1 MTRVRVLIVDDSE
14 DAASTLAT
22 LMEMSGYEVRTACD
36 GLAALQTADA
46 WQPQIAILDIDMPVM
61 DGIESA
67 RQLRRR
73 LPEVILVSL
82 TGHPNLRARAL
93 LGRAGFNLSFEKGVA
108 FSAMRRA
115 LESAV
120 QAAGLGKPS

>member
-1 MTRVRVLIVDDSE
+1 MRVLIVDDNE

-22 LMEMSGYEVRTACD
+22 LMEVSGYEVRTACD

-46 WQPQIAILDIDMPVM
+46 WRPQIVILDIDMPVM
-61 DGIESA
+61 DGIEAA

-82 TGHPNLRARAL
+82 TGYPNLRGRAL
-93 LGRAGFNLSFEKGVA
+93 LGRAGFNLFFEKGVA

-115 LESAV
+115 LECAV
-120 QAAGLGKPS
+120 QAAGLGKAS